1 MRIRISIFLLV
12 FSGWCGVAA
21 AAGDAVVPATVSNVP
36 GLPVT
41 AAGQTITVHGTG
53 FPTGAMVVY
62 LRQPNEPA
70 GSKGTAVA
78 GVASPDGKSDGTVV
92 TFRVPSDTADGPY
105 LVFLDFGGQEL
116 PVPGN
121 LHIASD
127 ASTKVVL
134 ESIWPETVYPENGKP
149 GSEFTLVGENLGNVP
164 SDNEVLKQGYGALP
178 VGTDSECAN
187 PTAADEAGKVCLS
200 YEQGMAGKKLRVSN
214 CPRQICNKTAAFAVR
229 VGRDTSAYQ
238 KITFSRIGE
247 IMLRA
252 ASTAVFL
259 LLVAIVMGLVWK
271 GIKNSSIA
279 SQRTGVVAAFFLD
292 RQSNSYSLSKFQVI
306 AWTTVCV
313 YSYVYY
319 FLCRTF
325 ILGLT
330 DFPQIPANWP
340 TLLGVSAGTTVLAA
354 GITKYHGSKGSGPIH
369 PSYADFIS
377 SGGLIAGERFQFF
390 VWTLIGCAG
399 YFVIVICAD
408 PATLQNL
415 PDINGPILTLMGVS
429 SAGYLAGKYAR
440 QPGPII
446 DLLTISPV
454 IVPDSGKTVIKLQ
467 IKGQNLSENA
477 VIKIGDKDLRLD
489 EYTITGDP
497 ASKPAGSDFYS
508 LLNVQLLD
516 AESFRRGKYVLY
528 LINDDG
534 QSACV
539 AFPMNPLTMNPVA
552 LIRPEDVDGNGQVT
566 IKLTGQNFSQDLT
579 GTWTNPKGAK
589 DSTPAT
595 INYVSDTAMSASF
608 APGAAGIGTL
618 LITTPA
624 KLQAAID
631 IQVAPGKNPAAA
643 PAQRKATNTA

>member
-1 MRIRISIFLLV
+1 
-12 FSGWCGVAA
+12 
-21 AAGDAVVPATVSNVP
+21 VSNVS

-41 AAGQTITVHGTG
+41 AAGQTIAVHGSG
-53 FPTGAMVVY
+53 LPPGAMVVY
-62 LRQPNEPA
+62 LRQLNEPA

-78 GVASPDGKSDGTVV
+78 GMASLDGKSDGTVV
-92 TFRVPSDTADGPY
+92 TFRVPSDTVDGPY
-105 LVFLDFGGQEL
+105 QVFLDFGGQEL
-116 PVPGN
+116 AVPGN

-127 ASTKVVL
+127 ASAKVAL
-134 ESIWPETVYPENGKP
+134 TWIWPDTVYPYKNRMGAD
-149 GSEFTLVGENLGNVP
+149 FTLVGENLGNIP
-164 SDNEVLKQGYGALP
+164 SDNEVLKQGYGELQ
-178 VGTDSECAN
+178 VGTDTECAN
-187 PTAADEAGKVCLS
+187 PDTAEKAGKVCLS
-200 YEQGMAGKKLRVSN
+200 YEQGMEGKKLRVSN
-214 CPRQICNKTAAFAVR
+214 CPLQICNKTASFAIR
-229 VGRDTSAYQ
+229 VGKNTSEY
-238 KITFSRIGE
+238 KNITFSGIGE
-247 IMLRA
+247 DELKI
-252 ASTAVFL
+252 ASSTVFL
-259 LLVAIVMGLVWK
+259 VLVAIVLGLVWS
-271 GIKNSSIA
+271 GIKKNSTA
-279 SQRTGVVAAFFLD
+279 NQRTGVLAAFFLD

-325 ILGLT
+325 ILGFS

-340 TLLGVSAGTTVLAA
+340 MLLGVSAGTTVLAA

-369 PSYADFIS
+369 PSFADFIS

-390 VWTLIGCAG
+390 IWTLIGCVG
-399 YFVIVICAD
+399 YFVIVIHAD

-454 IVPDSGKTVIKLQ
+454 IVPDTGKTVIKLQ

-477 VIKIGDKDLRLD
+477 VIKIGNKDLRLD
-489 EYTITGDP
+489 EYTIAGDP

-539 AFPMNPLTMNPVA
+539 AFPMNPLTLNPVA
-552 LIRPEDVDGNGQVT
+552 LIKPEDVDGNGQVT

-579 GTWTNPKGAK
+579 GTWTNPRGAK

-595 INYVSDTAMSASF
+595 ITYVSDTAMSASF
-608 APGAAGIGTL
+608 TPGAAGIGTL